1 MSRHRR
7 LRATSPAVVLGVAV
21 LTSIATPIGA
31 AAAPVQAGSALARGS
46 AEVRLRPIP
55 PPLSPLPTDH
65 PLRPGIRLPNTDT
78 VGAARCPDSNPAT
91 AADPLG
97 AGRPDTATLRERAR
111 VPGAE
116 PARDDCRGLRD
127 PGRRADP
134 GAAPHVSSAVSTG
147 SGADRAGAGSLR
159 HPAGAPRPAAAG
171 KPPRRAK
178 PPGSREGAAKDRGA
192 AAKRAVHDG
201 PAVIARRAITDHVAN
216 TGSAPA
222 LPLSVAAGLLL
233 LLGGFL
239 LAAARRRD

>member
-1 MSRHRR
+1 M
-7 LRATSPAVVLGVAV
+7 AV

-31 AAAPVQAGSALARGS
+31 AAAPIQAGSALARGS

-65 PLRPGIRLPNTDT
+65 PLRPGIRPPGPDA
-78 VGAARCPDSNPAT
+78 VGAALCPEPNLAA

-111 VPGAE
+111 VLGAE
-116 PARDDCRGLRD
+116 PARGGCRGPRD

-134 GAAPHVSSAVSTG
+134 GGAPHVSSTVSTG
-147 SGADRAGAGSLR
+147 AGADRAGAGQLR
-159 HPAGAPRPAAAG
+159 HPASAPRPAAAG

-216 TGSAPA
+216 TGSAPV

-233 LLGGFL
+233 LLGGLL

>member
-1 MSRHRR
+1 M
-7 LRATSPAVVLGVAV
+7 PAVAFGVAV

-31 AAAPVQAGSALARGS
+31 AAAPIQAGSALARGS
-46 AEVRLRPIP
+46 AEVHLRPIP

-65 PLRPGIRLPNTDT
+65 PHRSGIRRPGTDT
-78 VGAARCPDSNPAT
+78 VGAALCPDPDPDPAT

-116 PARDDCRGLRD
+116 PVREDCRGARG

-147 SGADRAGAGSLR
+147 SGADRAGAGPLR

-216 TGSAPA
+216 TGAAPVV
-222 LPLSVAAGLLL
+222 PLSVAAGLLL
-233 LLGGFL
+233 LLGGLL
-239 LAAARRRD
+239 LAAARRRRD

>member
-1 MSRHRR
+1 M
-7 LRATSPAVVLGVAV
+7 AV
-21 LTSIATPIGA
+21 LTSIATPVGA
-31 AAAPVQAGSALARGS
+31 AAPIQAGSALARGS

-65 PLRPGIRLPNTDT
+65 PLRPGVRLPGTDT
-78 VGAARCPDSNPAT
+78 AGAALCPAPDPDLAT

-97 AGRPDTATLRERAR
+97 ADRPDPATLRERAR

-116 PARDDCRGLRD
+116 PARGGCRSPRD

-134 GAAPHVSSAVSTG
+134 GAAPHVSSTVSTG
-147 SGADRAGAGSLR
+147 PGAGRVGAGSLR
-159 HPAGAPRPAAAG
+159 HPAGTARPAAAG

-178 PPGSREGAAKDRGA
+178 PPGGRDGAAKDRGA

-216 TGSAPA
+216 TGSAPV
-222 LPLSVAAGLLL
+222 LPLSVAAGFLL
-233 LLGGFL
+233 LLGGLL